1 MDKAL
6 AILPLVLGLGVG
18 AATPMNKEW
27 YATLQ
32 KPPWNP
38 PSWVFGPVWT
48 ILYLLMGFA
57 ARRIALQGGYL
68 SLPMLLFSVQLALNL
83 AWSPVFFGSKDPN
96 KALTILWVLVGT
108 VVATVVAFWKIDTV
122 AGVMLLPYLAW
133 LLVALSL
140 NRWIVKKNNY
150 SVAF

>member
-1 MDKAL
+1 MDKAV
-6 AILPLVLGLGVG
+6 AIAPLVLGLGVG

-48 ILYLLMGFA
+48 VLYILMGLA
-57 ARRIALQGGYL
+57 ARRIVFQAGLV
-68 SLPMLLFSVQLALNL
+68 SLPMLLFTVQLALNL
-83 AWSPVFFGSKDPN
+83 AWSPIFFGSKDPQ
-96 KALTILWVLVGT
+96 KALVILWVLLGT
-108 VVATVVAFWKIDTV
+108 VVATITVFWRMDTA
-122 AGVMLLPYLAW
+122 AGLMLLPYLAW

-140 NRWIVKKNNY
+140 NQWIVKKN
-150 SVAF
+150 